1 LNITSGGKITAHDII
16 HRGYV
21 FKIGGIFME
30 DSAQNLLESDEVKRA
45 FLGGWK
51 RNFLQQGLLG

>member
-1 LNITSGGKITAHDII
+1 MELL

-30 DSAQNLLESDEVKRA
+30 DIGQNLLESDEVKRA
-45 FLGGWK
+45 FLGG
-51 RNFLQQGLLG
+51 

>member
-1 LNITSGGKITAHDII
+1 MALEIA

-30 DSAQNLLESDEVKRA
+30 DAGLKLLESDEVKRA
-45 FLGGWK
+45 FLGG
-51 RNFLQQGLLG
+51 

>member
-1 LNITSGGKITAHDII
+1 MNITSGGKITAHDII

-45 FLGGWK
+45 CGF
-51 RNFLQQGLLG
+51 RANSATQYD